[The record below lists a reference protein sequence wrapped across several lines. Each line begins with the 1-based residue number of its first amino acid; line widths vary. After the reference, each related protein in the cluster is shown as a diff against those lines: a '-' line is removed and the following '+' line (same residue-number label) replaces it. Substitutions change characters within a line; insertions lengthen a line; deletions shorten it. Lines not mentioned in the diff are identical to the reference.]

1 VIKPAN
7 IVVTGIDPLIS
18 VTQVKRITSL
28 SRSTIDRSV
37 KAGRF
42 PRPVPLTGARR
53 VAWRQSDVLAWIE
66 DPMGWGD
73 SITF

>member
-1 VIKPAN
+1 MSLAN
-7 IVVTGIDPLIS
+7 ISASEVDPLIS
-18 VTQVKRITSL
+18 VTQVKRLTSL

-53 VAWRQSDVLAWIE
+53 VAWRQSEVLAWIH

-73 SITF
+73 TIAF